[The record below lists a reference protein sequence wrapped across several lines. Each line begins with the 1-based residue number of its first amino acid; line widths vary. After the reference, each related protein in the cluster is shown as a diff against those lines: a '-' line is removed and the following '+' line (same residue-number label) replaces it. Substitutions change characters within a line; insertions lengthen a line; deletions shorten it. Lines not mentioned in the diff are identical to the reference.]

1 MNDQDKEKKIS
12 ETLNV
17 IKRAL
22 ENKSSDDSNEN
33 ILILN
38 KLVQEDGTIL
48 KIENEDNIIENDN
61 INKNLDIEIKKIFDK
76 NLDSWLNQNM
86 PALIKKYLKKDN

>member
-48 KIENEDNIIENDN
+48 KIENEDDIIENDN
-61 INKNLDIEIKKIFDK
+61 INNNLDIEIKKIFDK

-86 PALIKKYLKKDN
+86 PTLIKKYLKKDN

>member
-1 MNDQDKEKKIS
+1 MIKIKKKKIS